1 MKFFKGQRWKR
12 AAIWELTKDSLE
24 DALILSDTQ
33 LVPTTLMRFSHPFG
47 CVEAESS
54 LHLLRRLRLS
64 GDQDHRELAESGA
77 DWLGKT
83 G

>member
-1 MKFFKGQRWKR
+1 M
-12 AAIWELTKDSLE
+12 E
-24 DALILSDTQ
+24 DALTLSGTQ
-33 LVPTTLMRFSHPFG
+33 PVPTTLMRFSHPFG
-47 CVEAESS
+47 CVEAESL

-83 G
+83 S